1 MRNGWSA
8 LVPQLFRRECVLKKL
23 FKEMFLLSAVT
34 LGGGYVIVSI
44 MQKKFVQQYQW
55 LSQEEMLDLV
65 AIAQSAPG
73 AVVINTSV
81 AVGYRLAGVV
91 GALVA
96 ALGTILPPML
106 ILMAT
111 FLMYD
116 VIKENELMRLFMQG
130 MQISATALVIDVVMT
145 MLSGLYKK
153 RSIVDWVIFTLATLM
168 ITVFNSNVII
178 VILMASC
185 IGTLLKLLEKKVQ
198 L

>member
-1 MRNGWSA
+1 MRNGWGA

-130 MQISATALVIDVVMT
+130 MQIGATALVIDVVMT

>member
-1 MRNGWSA
+1 M
-8 LVPQLFRRECVLKKL
+8 LKKL

-96 ALGTILPPML
+96 AMGTILPPML

-130 MQISATALVIDVVMT
+130 MQIGATALVIDVVMT

>member
-1 MRNGWSA
+1 MRNSWGA

-130 MQISATALVIDVVMT
+130 MQIGATALVIDVVMT

-185 IGTLLKLLEKKVQ
+185 IGTLLKWLEKKVQ